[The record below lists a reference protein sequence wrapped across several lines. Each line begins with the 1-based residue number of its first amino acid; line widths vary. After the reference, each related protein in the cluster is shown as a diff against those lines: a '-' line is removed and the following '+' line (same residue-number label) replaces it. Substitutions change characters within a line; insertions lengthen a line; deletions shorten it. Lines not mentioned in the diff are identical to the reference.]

1 MKKLVSMYQKYM
13 FRPILYK
20 SGTLN
25 LKCLWSKY
33 RRKGISDVS
42 IKALVVVML
51 EKLRLCGSR
60 AILAGRDER

>member
-1 MKKLVSMYQKYM
+1 MCETERRKKKLRFQKCCWND
-13 FRPILYK
+13 
-20 SGTLN
+20 TLN